1 MNLLNSI
8 LSALASLH
16 AQGLFHGHV
25 TPGRILFSSP
35 SRNEL
40 GAATAKLCYLE
51 KAHGAGNGWQA
62 GGTTSPM
69 ETADKDLRYLHLHI
83 YTFTRANVGCVEH
96 ASITSSTGSG
106 V

>member
-1 MNLLNSI
+1 MLANPSPTTVAVDDLSGSV

-51 KAHGAGNGWQA
+51 KAHGVGDAWQA
-62 GGTTSPM
+62 GGAAVKSV
-69 ETADKDLRYLHLHI
+69 DKDLRWGL
-83 YTFTRANVGCVEH
+83 
-96 ASITSSTGSG
+96 S
-106 V
+106 